1 MKMILWAILPLWL
14 IKIIVNNPTLKG
26 DSYFTVVDSKTQWGD
41 EVSNDDQHEIFRQTP
56 RIDSNTSGK
65 VVISNSSDNVQ
76 ENRSENISDLIA
88 GFLALKSFVMDELCS
103 INVNLG
109 RAWTEQC
116 DQTKYL
122 EENNKNTCDD
132 IAIKNM
138 IIKMLSENLYKIT
151 NSFYNSN
158 DSVFFIKRQQNVSF
172 VYPYW
177 NNSKNPV
184 TQINS
189 DTITSPNRFSSL
201 QNYEVSKSKDNNNE
215 NTTTKFEYNSSTN
228 STFKWK
234 SPNKRPPVVINQF
247 PENQTDFTRFCIWQ
261 KTSQ

>member
-1 MKMILWAILPLWL
+1 MM
-14 IKIIVNNPTLKG
+14 
-26 DSYFTVVDSKTQWGD
+26 
-41 EVSNDDQHEIFRQTP
+41 
-56 RIDSNTSGK
+56 
-65 VVISNSSDNVQ
+65 
-76 ENRSENISDLIA
+76 
-88 GFLALKSFVMDELCS
+88 KSFVMDELYS

-109 RAWTEQC
+109 CAWTEQC

-184 TQINS
+184 GQI
-189 DTITSPNRFSSL
+189 
-201 QNYEVSKSKDNNNE
+201 K
-215 NTTTKFEYNSSTN
+215 
-228 STFKWK
+228 
-234 SPNKRPPVVINQF
+234 
-247 PENQTDFTRFCIWQ
+247 
-261 KTSQ
+261 